1 MDEITLWG
9 EGAGCLKSSLRK
21 GSESRHSVWCHHIF
35 LPGLKCH
42 KESLNLCELDG
53 DELLSLW
60 QQYQSFGLW

>member
-21 GSESRHSVWCHHIF
+21 GSESQHSVWCCHIF
-35 LPGLKCH
+35 LPGH

-53 DELLSLW
+53 DELFSRW
-60 QQYQSFGLW
+60 QRYQNFGLW